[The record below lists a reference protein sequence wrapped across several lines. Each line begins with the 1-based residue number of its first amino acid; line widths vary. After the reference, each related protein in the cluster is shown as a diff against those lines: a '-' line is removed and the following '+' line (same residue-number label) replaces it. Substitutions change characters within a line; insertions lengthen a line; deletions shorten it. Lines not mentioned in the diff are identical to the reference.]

1 MICTVGEMDNEVV
14 KAAVNLTGKAGTI
27 VITGVGYYDMV
38 LPGGILIGYHRRMQ
52 GSLFGGANPL
62 YDIPMILG
70 LWPAGD
76 VKLTELVSQAVHA
89 GPDQRGLPGHDGRQ
103 EPPPRPH
110 PPVLGRNPAGMPYP
124 ILDPDRHHR
133 DASPGPPGPPPP
145 GPAQRHRRPARRHQ
159 AERRPVPGQV
169 GRLLVAEHGASGTM
183 ARTKVNFT
191 APAPDDLVEEMTTG
205 CDVIITGIGDCG
217 SCSASAVA
225 DGIAFEAAGLPAAA
239 ICSDAFRVTADAMAE
254 LRGAPGY
261 RYATTPH
268 PVAVLTPDQVKLR
281 AAQVLDD
288 VMNLLT
294 EPE

>member
-1 MICTVGEMDNEVV
+1 
-14 KAAVNLTGKAGTI
+14 
-27 VITGVGYYDMV
+27 
-38 LPGGILIGYHRRMQ
+38 
-52 GSLFGGANPL
+52 
-62 YDIPMILG
+62 
-70 LWPAGD
+70 
-76 VKLTELVSQAVHA
+76 
-89 GPDQRGLPGHDGRQ
+89 
-103 EPPPRPH
+103 
-110 PPVLGRNPAGMPYP
+110 MPYP
-124 ILDPDRHHR
+124 ILDPTGTTATATATALQAPRAPRRR
-133 DASPGPPGPPPP
+133 DLRGATVGLLVNTKQNAAPFLD
-145 GPAQRHRRPARRHQ
+145 
-159 AERRPVPGQV
+159 EV
-169 GRLLVAEHGASGTM
+169 GRLLVQQYGAQATM
-183 ARTKVNFT
+183 ARTKVNFA
-191 APAPDDLVEEMTTG
+191 APAPDDLVKEMTTG

-268 PVAVLTPDQVKLR
+268 PVAVLTPDQVKQR